1 MPYHGGNHLASRA
14 VVIDRLVIAVTC
26 LLLAA
31 CGAMDALSTSA
42 KGSGA
47 GVQAVLR
54 PTGQGVGQADVR
66 FVDRGNG
73 VLVTVFFTNLPPGT
87 YRIAI
92 HQNPNCRSPN
102 LFSAGPAWAPPDS
115 PRSAE
120 DLIPVIHTDS
130 EGDATLEAQIPGVHT
145 TGPDSLQG
153 RSVVLHAGLHVG
165 AAVPNVPNNRVMCGV
180 IGPGLSF
187 LS

>member
-1 MPYHGGNHLASRA
+1 MDRRPGAVSWRRKPFRERCA
-14 VVIDRLVIAVTC
+14 VVIDRFVIAVAGPVAC

-31 CGAMDALSTSA
+31 CGAMDTLSTSA

-54 PTGQGVGQADVR
+54 PAVQGVGQADVR

-92 HQNPNCRSPN
+92 HQNPNCGSPN
-102 LFSAGPAWAPPDS
+102 LFSAGPAWAPAGS
-115 PRSAE
+115 PR
-120 DLIPVIHTDS
+120 TD
-130 EGDATLEAQIPGVHT
+130 GDATLETQIPGVHT

-165 AAVPNVPNNRVMCGV
+165 AAVPNVPNDRVMCGV
-180 IGPGLSF
+180 IGPALSF